1 MDEVAKEL
9 VAMGAAA
16 AANCHPCMD
25 HHLAKCDELGI
36 SREEV
41 AEAVKV
47 GLMVNHGAERAIRR
61 KARELLG
68 EPIVEGSSTF
78 QMESKQTL
86 PWDVPVPMSRA
97 VFGRPQ
103 SHR

>member
-9 VAMGAAA
+9 VAIGASV

-25 HHLAKCDELGI
+25 HHLAKCDELGV

-68 EPIVEGSSTF
+68 ESLVT
-78 QMESKQTL
+78 
-86 PWDVPVPMSRA
+86 VA
-97 VFGRPQ
+97 
-103 SHR
+103 